1 MGAKKTNRRRGRIAN
16 KMVINVSKWH
26 SLNKEK
32 YQEKIWNLIYI
43 APGKKQFEWKQEN
56 RLSKNTY
63 EIFLIRKKILTS
75 FKTSF

>member
-32 YQEKIWNLIYI
+32 YQEKLGI
-43 APGKKQFEWKQEN
+43 
-56 RLSKNTY
+56 LST
-63 EIFLIRKKILTS
+63 
-75 FKTSF
+75 